1 MHNSSITW
9 EDQWNRVK
17 RLSDWVDDIYSTEY
31 QLDQKRSE
39 DIVYSFFINCFHL
52 KDWVINDSSLF
63 EQSSEHKTFIKNLN
77 KRAEKFELISI
88 NSYSSGVE
96 NLFDKQRGKEHM
108 KLCADIANGAKHFS
122 LERYRIVQDAKVTA
136 KSVNIGQKAASL
148 RFSGPVPCHDEAI
161 TSGGATYGF
170 RFGAYDSRELKNKCM
185 REWVN
190 FLKSKKLI

>member
-17 RLSDWVDDIYSTEY
+17 RLSDWVD
-31 QLDQKRSE
+31 
-39 DIVYSFFINCFHL
+39 
-52 KDWVINDSSLF
+52 
-63 EQSSEHKTFIKNLN
+63 
-77 KRAEKFELISI
+77 
-88 NSYSSGVE
+88 
-96 NLFDKQRGKEHM
+96 
-108 KLCADIANGAKHFS
+108 ADIANGAKHFS